1 MRCIGLN
8 LRSVTIPLSVAVLLV
23 ACGDP
28 AESNGTADSSSS
40 SGSATATD
48 PDSSGSSSSA
58 TLTDPDTS
66 AGPTSGTDPSAT
78 ESSGDSSGTGAT
90 SSGTESSSGD
100 ASSSTDPG
108 ESSSGGSALADI
120 TGDHLLALA
129 VVIAPETPLQY
140 LATVVQTPDGD
151 GALLDISLQPL
162 SLDIGSTSE
171 PRLPFGDALV
181 FDDIEVAPDG
191 SFEIQIGALAVA
203 GETNPI
209 TGSNVATSGVVLTGS
224 IVDETSWCGTVT
236 GMITM
241 PLMLD
246 LAGSTFAGTAIDG
259 DLPLVVDGSC

>member
-1 MRCIGLN
+1 MRCMGLN
-8 LRSVTIPLSVAVLLV
+8 LRSVTIPLSVAVLLG

-28 AESNGTADSSSS
+28 SESNGTADSSSS

-48 PDSSGSSSSA
+48 PDSSSSSPSS
-58 TLTDPDTS
+58 TLTDPDSS
-66 AGPTSGTDPSAT
+66 AGPTSSTDPSAT
-78 ESSGDSSGTGAT
+78 ETSATETSGESSGTGAT
-90 SSGTESSSGD
+90 SSGSE
-100 ASSSTDPG
+100 SSSTDPG
-108 ESSSGGSALADI
+108 ESSSGGGALPDI

-162 SLDIGSTSE
+162 SLDIGSTTE
-171 PRLPFGDALV
+171 PRQPFGDALV

-191 SFEIQIGALAVA
+191 TFEIQIGALAVA

-209 TGSNVATSGVVLTGS
+209 TGSNVTTSGVVLTGS

-236 GMITM
+236 GMITV

>member
-28 AESNGTADSSSS
+28 SESPGTADSSSS
-40 SGSATATD
+40 GSSSSATATD
-48 PDSSGSSSSA
+48 PDSSGSSLSA

-66 AGPTSGTDPSAT
+66 AGPTSGTDPSTT
-78 ESSGDSSGTGAT
+78 ESSGDSSGTG
-90 SSGTESSSGD
+90 GTESSSGD

-162 SLDIGSTSE
+162 SLDIGSTTE